1 VKLGTRIAVIAATA
15 VAVAVLAASVGAY
28 FAARDELMD
37 EVDQSLVE
45 LANQA
50 QNLAGIEAIIRSANP
65 RRPFGRESG
74 FDVIYLQAFSR
85 DGATVAPPR
94 QSLSLPV
101 SGVDLEVSSG
111 DRRAAIRDVD
121 AGDVHLRMITVRLPS
136 PPFESG
142 ATIQLARSLEEV
154 DGTLAGLTVLLGVVG
169 VGGVALAAL
178 LGLIVAR
185 GAIRPI
191 GRLTEA
197 AEHVAETQ
205 ELAAR
210 IDVNR
215 EDEVG
220 RLAGSFN
227 AMLAALEESRV
238 QQRRLVRDAG
248 HELRTP
254 LTALRTN
261 IEVLNR
267 ADTMPPDQR
276 RQLLDDVTFELE
288 QLGDLVTELVDLATD
303 PQTASEP
310 PVDLRL
316 DELIEQVVAR
326 FERRTGR
333 TVNVDVAPERIE
345 GRRPMLERAVSN
357 LLENAHKFSPSEA
370 EIEVGLQDGR
380 VTVRDRG
387 SGIEDGDR
395 PHVFDRF
402 YRATAARTAPGS
414 GLGLSIV
421 QHVAEDHG
429 GTVFAEEAPGG
440 GAVVGFTVPTRPEPV
455 LVKPADR
462 VSDSS

>member
-1 VKLGTRIAVIAATA
+1 VKLGTRIAVIAAAA

-50 QNLAGIEAIIRSANP
+50 QNLSGLRDLIPGANP
-65 RRPFGRESG
+65 RRPFDRQSG
-74 FDVIYLQAFSR
+74 FDVIYIQAFLG
-85 DGATVAPPR
+85 DGDPIASPS
-94 QSLSLPV
+94 QSLILPV
-101 SGVDLEVSSG
+101 DQADRAVSSG
-111 DRRAAIRDVD
+111 AQGAFIRDVRVS
-121 AGDVHLRMITVRLPS
+121 GEHLRMITAPLVS
-136 PPFESG
+136 PVFERGS
-142 ATIQLARSLEEV
+142 TIQIARSLEEV
-154 DGTLAGLTVLLGVVG
+154 DGTLQGLTVFLGVVG

-191 GRLTEA
+191 GRLTQA
-197 AEHVAETQ
+197 AEHVAKTQ

-210 IDVNR
+210 IEVDR

-227 AMLAALEESRV
+227 AMLAALEESRA

-267 ADTMPPDQR
+267 ADSMPPDQR
-276 RQLLDDVTFELE
+276 RQLLDDVMFELDE
-288 QLGDLVTELVDLATD
+288 LGELVTELVDLATD
-303 PQTASEP
+303 PLTASEP
-310 PVDLRL
+310 LVDLRL
-316 DELIEQVVAR
+316 DELVAQVVGR

-333 TVNVDVAPERIE
+333 TVNVDLVPQRIE

-357 LLENAHKFSPSEA
+357 LLENAHKFSPPDT
-370 EIEVGLQDGR
+370 EVDVRLADGR
-380 VTVRDRG
+380 IEIRDRG
-387 SGIEDGDR
+387 SGIDDGDR

-402 YRATAARTAPGS
+402 YRATAARTTPGS

-429 GTVFAEEAPGG
+429 GTVFAEDAPGG
-440 GAVVGFTVPTRPEPV
+440 GAVVGFTVPTRPEPD

-462 VSDSS
+462 VSGSS